1 MTFTFDKLNKNRIL
15 LHILFWIAYI
25 AFFTFQY
32 GYPAKDYLVT
42 FYGYCIYLPVLILA
56 VYTNLYFIIPKYLL
70 RKKYLLFFIFLF
82 ISAAIFALLQRAAAY
97 FIIAPLLYPPRV
109 MTNYIK
115 LGFFYP
121 FYLITNLI
129 SIYSVVIVAAFI
141 KLFKNWLD
149 KERAAQQLSKEKI
162 ETELMFLKSQIH
174 PHFLFNVLNAIY
186 ALTLKKSDLAPEMVL
201 KLSSLLD
208 YMLYE
213 CNTESVPLC
222 KEIKI
227 INDYIELEKIRYGN
241 KVKVQFNTT
250 GATDGVYIAPLILF
264 PLIENSF
271 KHGINNE
278 INNSWIEINM
288 NVSVQKLIF
297 KVENSCSNDS
307 KRETNDG
314 ETGIGLNNVKRRLNL
329 LYNKKYQFVIEEKKN
344 SFVIILEIIFTHK

>member
-1 MTFTFDKLNKNRIL
+1 MTFPFDKLNKNRIL
-15 LHILFWIAYI
+15 LHVLFWIAYI
-25 AFFTFQY
+25 SFFTFQY
-32 GYPAKDYLVT
+32 GYPTKDYLVT

-56 VYTNLYFIIPKYLL
+56 VYTNLYFIIPNYLL
-70 RKKYLLFFIFLF
+70 KKRYLLFFIFLF
-82 ISAAIFALLQRAAAY
+82 ISAAIFTLFQRGAAY
-97 FIIAPLLYPPRV
+97 FVIAPLLYPPQV
-109 MTNYIK
+109 MANYIR

-121 FYLITNLI
+121 YYLITNLI
-129 SIYSVVIVAAFI
+129 AIYSVVIVAAFI

-149 KERAAQQLSKEKI
+149 KERTAQQLSKEKI

-250 GATDGVYIAPLILF
+250 GTTDGIYIAPLILF

-278 INNSWIEINM
+278 INNSWIEISM
-288 NVSVQKLIF
+288 DVSVHKLIF
-297 KVENSCSNDS
+297 KVENSSSNTS
-307 KRETNDG
+307 EKETDDG
-314 ETGIGLNNVKRRLNL
+314 ETGIGLNNVKRRLDL
-329 LYNKKYQFVIEEKKN
+329 LYTNKYHLTIERKKS
-344 SFVIILEIIFTHK
+344 SFVIILEIIFTQK